1 MTFKLDKTLEKD
13 SKFITDLELCQI
25 RLINNSDFPWVILV
39 PRLSNIIEITDLND
53 TEYNLLNAETK
64 LVAQALQSE
73 SAPDKLNIATLGNV
87 VSQLHIHI
95 IARYKNDKLFPK
107 PVWGCEFTHYS
118 ENAIKEKI
126 SGLKN
131 AIGKASSLCVKL

>member
-1 MTFKLDKTLEKD
+1 MIFKLNKTLEKD
-13 SKFITDLELCQI
+13 SRLVTDLELCQT

-39 PRLSNIIEITDLND
+39 PRLNGIIEITDLND
-53 TEYNLLNAETK
+53 ADYNLLNAETK

-107 PVWGCEFTHYS
+107 PVWGCKFTHYS

-131 AIGKASSLCVKL
+131 AIDKASSLRVKL

>member
-1 MTFKLDKTLEKD
+1 MTFELDKTLEKD
-13 SKFITDLELCQI
+13 SRIITDLKLCQV

-39 PRLSNIIEITDLND
+39 PRLSNIIEITDLSD
-53 TEYNLLNAETK
+53 VDYNLLNAETK

-73 SAPDKLNIATLGNV
+73 SAPDKLNIAMLGNV

-118 ENAIKEKI
+118 EKAIEKKI
-126 SGLKN
+126 SELKN
-131 AIGKASSLCVKL
+131 AIDKASSLRVKL

>member
-1 MTFKLDKTLEKD
+1 MIFKLNKTLEKD
-13 SKFITDLELCQI
+13 SRFITDLKLCQV

-39 PRLSNIIEITDLND
+39 PRLGSIIEITDLND
-53 TEYNLLNAETK
+53 TEYDLLNAEIK
-64 LVAQALQSE
+64 LVVQALQNE
-73 SAPDKLNIATLGNV
+73 LAPDKLNIATLGNI

-107 PVWGCEFTHYS
+107 PVWGCELTHYS

-126 SGLKN
+126 NGLKN
-131 AIGKASSLCVKL
+131 SIDEASSHRAKL